1 MRSIPLPVL
10 AVAALATA
18 CGGTSSSTTTPSS
31 GFTIT
36 ISNLAFSPLN
46 LAVPP
51 GATVTVVNR
60 DSMAHD
66 VTSESAPNAF
76 TPGAV
81 AGVSFETG
89 PFTGT
94 KTFTVPASA
103 PDGTVVPYYCN
114 IHRSTMATPNAQITV
129 RVGAQPP
136 AMGGGGGG
144 GGGGG
149 Y

>member
-1 MRSIPLPVL
+1 MRRILLPVL

-18 CGGTSSSTTTPSS
+18 CGGTSSSTTSSS

-36 ISNLAFSPLN
+36 ISNLAFSPLD

-60 DSMAHD
+60 DSMAHT

-76 TPGAV
+76 VPGAV
-81 AGVSFETG
+81 AGVSFDTG
-89 PFTGT
+89 AFTGT
-94 KTFTVPASA
+94 KTFTIPTSA
-103 PDGTVVPYYCN
+103 PDGTVVPYFCS
-114 IHRSTMATPNAQITV
+114 IHRSTMATPNGQITV

-136 AMGGGGGG
+136 ASGGGGG